1 MAANANDAV
10 TNQLLKDMYDNEVKT
25 KLTAPAVPGTSGQVL
40 TSDGS
45 GGTSWA
51 TVPGGTSYEGVAPVN
66 VTGNQISVSPAGEG
80 SQGTVKFATL
90 ADFRTYMG
98 YTVG

>member
-10 TNQLLKDMYDNEVKT
+10 TNQLLKDLYDNEIT
-25 KLTAPAVPGTSGQVL
+25 KKLNAPAAAGTSGQVL

-45 GGTSWA
+45 GGTAWA
-51 TVPGGTSYEGVAPVN
+51 NVQPGTTYSGVAPVN

-80 SQGTVKFATL
+80 TQGTVQFASL